1 MNLWLAVSRHRRL
14 MPLFDRSPSVGAGT
28 FVAPS
33 ASVIG
38 SVTIGKN
45 SAVWYGAVLRGASV
59 CLCVF
64 GDRALVWRI

>member
-1 MNLWLAVSRHRRL
+1 
-14 MPLFDRSPSVGAGT
+14 MPLFDKSPAIGAGT

-45 SAVWYGAVLRGASV
+45 SSVWYGAVLRGTPV
-59 CLCVF
+59 CLCVSWV
-64 GDRALVWRI
+64 GEGWDKESG